1 VLLLVFR
8 RALVLLG
15 AVAVLGVAA
24 GCGGS
29 SGSGSGAATVAT
41 APPGGGQVA
50 NGPVQ
55 TTDTG
60 PGTSTAGPANA
71 HPTRAVVPVLMYH
84 VIAPAPAG
92 AKYAGLWVAPDA
104 LQEQVTALSEAG
116 YAGVTLDQVL
126 DAWAGH
132 GTLPE
137 HPVVLSF
144 DDGYLS
150 QGVAAGDILRRA
162 GWPGVLNLA
171 WHNLGTPGGLTAGR
185 VKTMIGDRW
194 EIDAHSLT
202 HPDLTTLD
210 AASLKREVAGS
221 RAKIRQTFGVAA
233 DAFCYPAGK
242 YDPAVEAAVRAAGYR
257 AATTEV
263 PGAARP
269 SGDHYALPRIRVD
282 AGVSAASVLSSVR
295 AAVGSGA

>member
-8 RALVLLG
+8 RRVLALLG
-15 AVAVLGVAA
+15 AVVVLGVAA

-29 SGSGSGAATVAT
+29 SDGSGAATVAT
-41 APPGGGQVA
+41 APPGGGQIA
-50 NGPVQ
+50 NGPVH
-55 TTDTG
+55 TKDDL
-60 PGTSTAGPANA
+60 GTSTPEMANR

-92 AKYAGLWVAPDA
+92 AKYAGLWVAPAA
-104 LQEQVTALSEAG
+104 LQEQVAALGTAG
-116 YAGVTLDQVL
+116 YTGVTLDQVL
-126 DAWAGH
+126 DAWSGH

-185 VKTMIGDRW
+185 VKTMIGDHW

-221 RAKIRQTFGVAA
+221 RAKIRDTFGVAA

-269 SGDHYALPRIRVD
+269 GGDHYALPRIRVD